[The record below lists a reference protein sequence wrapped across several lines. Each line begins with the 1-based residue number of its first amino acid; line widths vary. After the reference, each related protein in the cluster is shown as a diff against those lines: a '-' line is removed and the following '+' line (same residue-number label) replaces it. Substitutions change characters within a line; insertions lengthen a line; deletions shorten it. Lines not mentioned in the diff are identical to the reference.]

1 MPLRARHPS
10 LFFVAFM
17 SLLVVL
23 ALAALARAQ
32 SIHTSAFLD
41 HEQLAALTARDE
53 LVCHINT
60 LAGGSNRTER
70 VVFPMHEVLDTL
82 SRHSRDHRKLSVSG
96 LRGAIKAMDIMFERM
111 FPPGLEA
118 ASQSLFASMMTTL
131 NSEYDNLPCV
141 DENMLCVELFALQG
155 RFNVFLPYFT
165 CSELAYTRH
174 HSVDY
179 LESRFGMP
187 MIIPPTDAI
196 NLFSNKSAFA
206 RWMSSHDLGSFVPRV
221 YATAEDAQYP
231 CFVKYVAGHAGLN
244 ITIANDADE
253 LARATESSP
262 LSDYV
267 IQEGSKQSIHPIT
280 HVADIQLFRENTSLL
295 FSSLRGTGCCWA
307 SCALWTRRW
316 RSW

>member
-70 VVFPMHEVLDTL
+70 VVFPMQEVLDTL

-196 NLFSNKSAFA
+196 NLFSNKSTFA
-206 RWMSSHDLGSFVPRV
+206 RWMVDVGLGAYIPRV
-221 YATAEDAQYP
+221 FDTVDQVTFPAV
-231 CFVKYVAGHAGLN
+231 VKFVAGRAGNN
-244 ITIANDADE
+244 ISVVQDPLE
-253 LARATESSP
+253 LHRAVSLQST
-262 LSDYV
+262 SDYI
-267 IQEGSKQSIHPIT
+267 IQEG
-280 HVADIQLFRENTSLL
+280 
-295 FSSLRGTGCCWA
+295 
-307 SCALWTRRW
+307 
-316 RSW
+316 